1 MKSSFDIKG
10 ALSIFFKIMS
20 NSTYTERLL
29 ITKSAKTGFALGK
42 LGLVVGK
49 WSAFWLWRLGL
60 AGTLSML
67 GYMKLMIN
75 SPKEEYS
82 ELDHYLLENIAD
94 IDNKEAL
101 LRYVKDH
108 IDTNK
113 LE

>member
-1 MKSSFDIKG
+1 
-10 ALSIFFKIMS
+10 MS

-42 LGLVVGK
+42 LGLLVGK

-60 AGTLSML
+60 AGTLSMI
-67 GYMKLMIN
+67 GYMKLMIKG
-75 SPKEEYS
+75 PKEEYS
-82 ELDHYLLENIAD
+82 EFDQYLLANITQ

-101 LRYVKDH
+101 LRYVKEH
-108 IDTNK
+108 IDTDK